1 MRWIAL
7 GVAAAL
13 AACASAPPRVHKAGD
28 EYLATIRIEGNHA
41 IDSDSLIPKLAL
53 HRVEEGQ
60 RAIDDYQ
67 LQLDT
72 QRIITAYQKLGF
84 FAVAVHPR
92 IEKHGDADTL
102 VFVVTEGPRA
112 TTHVVINGLP
122 PEVPVAKARALVPL
136 DEGGPFDY
144 DAYDAARAAL
154 LQLVEDAGYARVQL
168 DATVVA
174 DRTHGQATVEY
185 VFDPGPLCTFG
196 NVAID
201 GAEGM
206 LADAVRARLAFHPGD
221 HYSTTALL
229 DTQQALY
236 RFGRFSSV
244 RVRPDRRG
252 ESTVIDVKISVA
264 RGDLN
269 ELRAGFGGGVDAL
282 TYYARLHATYSRA
295 EVLTPLTTFT
305 SDFRFDPAVER
316 DNCGWDFWHCKFDP
330 RIRLLGVLTQ
340 QDLLFTNVKG
350 DVELGLDYLTIEAYT
365 RVGGHARVGLAVP
378 LGTPR
383 LLLRVGW
390 QYTYA
395 DFIEPT
401 IQDTAAIG
409 INSPDYVGAYTSALV
424 IDLRDHPVEP
434 QRGIYALLGVN
445 KGTPYAGGNFD
456 YWQINPDVRGFYTL
470 FGTTLA
476 ARAHLGE
483 ILGDVPAIERYYAG
497 GMSSQRGFDQRRLS
511 PVDPATGIV
520 IGGAAIVETSLEL
533 RHGLGSPFGI
543 DLQGVVFVDGADVT
557 RTPSELDVLNQYW
570 AAGLGLRWLSPIGA
584 VGFDF
589 AYRLNRTDPGNAQA
603 GSYHNLVFAIGE
615 AF

>member
-1 MRWIAL
+1 MRWTAL

-13 AACASAPPRVHKAGD
+13 AACASTPPRVHKPGE
-28 EYLATIRIEGNHA
+28 EYLADIRIEGNHA
-41 IDSDSLIPKLAL
+41 IAADDLIPKLAL
-53 HRVEEGQ
+53 HRTEVGQ

-72 QRIITAYQKLGF
+72 QRIVTAYQKLGF

-92 IEKHGDADTL
+92 IDKHGDAAT
-102 VFVVTEGPRA
+102 VTFVVTEGPRA
-112 TTHVVINGLP
+112 TTHVVILGLP
-122 PEVPVAKARALVPL
+122 PEVPIGKARALVAL

-144 DAYDAARAAL
+144 DAYDAARAPL
-154 LQLVEDAGYARVQL
+154 QQLVEDAGYARVKL

-174 DRTHGQATVEY
+174 DRAHAQATVEY
-185 VFDPGPLCTFG
+185 VFDPGPPCTFG
-196 NVAID
+196 DIAID

-206 LADAVRARLAFHPGD
+206 LADAVRARLAFHPGE
-221 HYSTTALL
+221 HYSTSALVS
-229 DTQQALY
+229 TQQALY

-244 RVRPDRRG
+244 RVRPELRG
-252 ESTVIDVKISVA
+252 DSTVIAVKVSVT

-269 ELRAGFGGGVDAL
+269 ELRAGFGGGVDSL
-282 TYYARLHATYSRA
+282 TYYARLHGSYTRA
-295 EVLTPLTTFT
+295 ELLTPLTSFT
-305 SDFRFDPAVER
+305 SDLRVDPAVER
-316 DNCGWDFWHCKFDP
+316 DKCSWDFWHCKFDP
-330 RIRLLGVLTQ
+330 RIRLLGVLSQ

-365 RVGGHARVGLAVP
+365 RVGGHARLGLAMP

-383 LLLRVGW
+383 VLLRVGW

-395 DFIEPT
+395 DFT
-401 IQDTAAIG
+401 DVLIQDPAAIG
-409 INSPDYVGAYTSALV
+409 VNDPDYVGAYTSALV
-424 IDLRDHPVEP
+424 VDLRDQPVEP
-434 QRGIYALLGVN
+434 KRGVYAAMGVN
-445 KGTPYAGGNFD
+445 KGTRYAGGNFE
-456 YWQINPDVRGFYTL
+456 YWQFNPDVRGFFTM

-483 ILGDVPAIERYYAG
+483 IVGDVPAIERYYAG

-533 RHGLGSPFGI
+533 RHALGSPWGF
-543 DLQGVVFVDGADVT
+543 DLQGVLFLDGADVT
-557 RTPSELDVLNQYW
+557 RTPSELDVLNQHW
-570 AAGLGLRWLSPIGA
+570 AAGAGLRWLSPIGA
-584 VGFDF
+584 VGLDF
-589 AYRLNRTDPGNAQA
+589 AWRLNRTGAGEPQPG
-603 GSYHNLVFAIGE
+603 SHHNLVFAIGE